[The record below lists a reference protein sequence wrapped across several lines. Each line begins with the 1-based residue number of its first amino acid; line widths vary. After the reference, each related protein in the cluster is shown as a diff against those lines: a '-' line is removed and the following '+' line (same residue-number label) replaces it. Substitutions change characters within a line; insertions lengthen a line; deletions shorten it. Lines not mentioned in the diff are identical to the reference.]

1 MGQVHQVKLVKF
13 IVGILAIDEDY
24 LPAAR
29 DLLNKHLGTIDL
41 CSPVWPFTSTKY
53 YAQEMSES
61 LYRQFVSLAQP
72 SDPACLVD
80 LKLASNAAELLDA
93 DNRGRPRQRA
103 LNLDP
108 GYITPAKLVLA
119 TTKDYSHRVYLDR
132 GIYAEATLCF
142 QAGAW
147 EAWPWTYPDY
157 AASTYHGFFVQ
168 VRDRLMEQLRGGL
181 DGGQPM
187 SSERNTHLE

>member
-1 MGQVHQVKLVKF
+1 MGQIHQVKLAKF
-13 IVGILAIDEDY
+13 IVGILAIEEKL

-119 TTKDYSHRVYLDR
+119 SCKDYTHRIYLGG
-132 GIYAEATLCF
+132 GIYAETTLGYSD
-142 QAGAW
+142 GAW
-147 EAWPWTYPDY
+147 VCYDWTYPDY
-157 AASTYHGFFVQ
+157 RTHAYQAFLTQ
-168 VRDRLMEQLRGGL
+168 VRDRLTAQRKEGPGR
-181 DGGQPM
+181 
-187 SSERNTHLE
+187 